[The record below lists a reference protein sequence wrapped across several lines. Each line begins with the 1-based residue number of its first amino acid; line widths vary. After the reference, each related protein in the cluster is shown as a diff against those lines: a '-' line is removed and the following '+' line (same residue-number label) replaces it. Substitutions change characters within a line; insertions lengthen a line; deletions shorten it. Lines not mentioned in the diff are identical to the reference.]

1 MVKRIDVTNMVN
13 SLRVEYGLKVFKEHR
28 LAFIYV
34 VFLMLCETA
43 VSLSVPFFAG
53 QYSAYFIEQN
63 LELNEQHGLILVLWF
78 VLFAVHALL
87 RFLSSYNV
95 SLIGARLMAELSCR
109 LYDHIQVLPMQYFKE
124 NKRGDVLSMLS
135 HDLAVISYFASSVL
149 TNLVP
154 NILVLVGA
162 SILMFNI
169 EPTIAILVCVFV
181 PLIFI
186 VLKLVSRGM
195 QPISR
200 ALVQTQ
206 ADSMALASENIGAIS
221 LIKAF
226 NKESS
231 ESMRFKRK
239 TSELLELRSQQLKLQ
254 ALLSPLV
261 QFMASTGVL
270 VVVVA
275 SYMRFQSGSISIPD
289 MISLMLYGLV
299 FTRPLGSLAGL
310 YGQTQQVIGASE
322 RLLKFYHLES
332 EPNYLHKS
340 DVKLQS
346 GDVRFENVSFSY
358 RHRPNVLNNVS
369 FHLPD
374 KQTLLLYGENGGG
387 KTTLLHLL
395 MRFNEPSTGKIFIDG
410 QDIAHASNSS
420 VRSAIGLVSQDVL
433 LCNGTIADNITY
445 GVVNP
450 SSEKMH
456 QACKAAGADRFIQ
469 QLPHGY
475 NTQVGEGGVLL
486 SGGQKQRISLA
497 RALLLEP
504 KILLLD
510 EPTSMLDDL
519 SRKSFKEEFSGLFSH
534 YTVIL
539 ISHDP
544 TLSDVADQVYKLEL
558 GQLIAEH

>member
-1 MVKRIDVTNMVN
+1 MLN
-13 SLRVEYGLKVFKEHR
+13 SLRFEYGLKVFKGHR
-28 LAFIYV
+28 RAFIFV
-34 VFLMLCETA
+34 VLLMLSETA

-53 QYSAYFIEQN
+53 QYSQYFISN
-63 LELNEQHGLILVLWF
+63 SHGISSAHSLILLLWF
-78 VLFAVHALL
+78 GLFAMHALL
-87 RFLSSYNV
+87 RFLSTYNV

-109 LYDHIQVLPMQYFKE
+109 LYDHIQVLPIQYFKE

-135 HDLAVISYFASSVL
+135 NDLAVISFFASSVL
-149 TNLVP
+149 TNLIP

-162 SILMFNI
+162 SIMMFRI
-169 EPTIAILVCVFV
+169 EPSIAILVCVFI
-181 PLIFI
+181 PAIFI

-231 ESMRFKRK
+231 ESSKFRRK
-239 TSELLELRSQQLKLQ
+239 TIELLELRSRQLKLQ

-261 QFMASTGVL
+261 QFMASIGVL
-270 VVVVA
+270 LVVVA
-275 SYMRFQSGSISIPD
+275 SFIRFQTGLISIPD
-289 MISLMLYGLV
+289 LVSLMLYGLV

-310 YGQTQQVIGASE
+310 YGQTQQVIGSSE

-332 EPNYLHKS
+332 EINHS
-340 DVKLQS
+340 HTHEANITS
-346 GDVRFENVSFSY
+346 GDIVFENVAFSY
-358 RHRPNVLNNVS
+358 KHRPNVLKNIN
-369 FHLPD
+369 FHLKD

-387 KTTLLHLL
+387 KTTLLHML
-395 MRFNEPSTGKIFIDG
+395 MRFHEPSAGNIYIDG
-410 QDIAHASNSS
+410 TNIANASNASI
-420 VRSAIGLVSQDVL
+420 RKAIGLVSQDVL
-433 LCNGTIADNITY
+433 LCNGTITDNITY

-450 SSEKMH
+450 SSEKMIE
-456 QACKAAGADRFIQ
+456 ACRASGAERFIK
-469 QLPHGY
+469 QLPNGY
-475 NTQVGEGGVLL
+475 DTHVGEGGVLL

-510 EPTSMLDDL
+510 EPTSMLDEY
-519 SRKSFKEEFSGLFSH
+519 SRQSFKEEFAGLFSQFS
-534 YTVIL
+534 VII

-544 TLSDVADQVYKLEL
+544 SLSDVANHAYKLEN
-558 GQLIAEH
+558 GELISDY

>member
-1 MVKRIDVTNMVN
+1 MIN
-13 SLRVEYGLKVFKEHR
+13 SLRFEYGLKVFKEHKH
-28 LAFIYV
+28 AFIFV

-53 QYSAYFIEQN
+53 KYSEYFIADNSGINQT
-63 LELNEQHGLILVLWF
+63 HAVILLLWF
-78 VLFAVHALL
+78 ALFAAHALL
-87 RFLSSYNV
+87 RFLSTYNV
-95 SLIGARLMAELSCR
+95 SLIGARLMSELSCR

-135 HDLAVISYFASSVL
+135 NDLAVISFFASSVL

-154 NILVLVGA
+154 NVLVLIGA

-169 EPTIAILVCVFV
+169 EPSIALLICVLV

-186 VLKLVSRGM
+186 VLKVVSRGM

-206 ADSMALASENIGAIS
+206 ADSLALASENIGAIS

-231 ESMRFKRK
+231 ESNKFKRK
-239 TSELLELRSQQLKLQ
+239 TTELLLLRSQQLKLQ

-261 QFMASTGVL
+261 QFMASIGILL
-270 VVVVA
+270 VVVI
-275 SYMRFQSGSISIPD
+275 SFMRFQSGSINIPD
-289 MISLMLYGLV
+289 MVSLMLYGLV

-332 EPNYLHKS
+332 EPNHLNKI
-340 DVKLQS
+340 DAKFNS
-346 GDVRFENVSFSY
+346 GDIHFENVSFSY
-358 RHRPNVLNNVS
+358 RSRPDVLKDVS

-374 KQTLLLYGENGGG
+374 KKTLLLYGENGGG

-395 MRFNEPSTGKIFIDG
+395 MRFNEPSTGKILIDG
-410 QDIAHASNSS
+410 IDIAQASNSS
-420 VRSAIGLVSQDVL
+420 VRNIIGLVSQDVL
-433 LCNGTIADNITY
+433 LCNGSIADNITY

-450 SSEKMH
+450 SSENMLN
-456 QACKAAGADRFIQ
+456 ACKASGADRFIQ
-469 QLPHGY
+469 TLPRGY
-475 NTQVGEGGVLL
+475 DTPVGEGGVLL

-510 EPTSMLDDL
+510 EPTSMLDES
-519 SRKSFKEEFSGLFSH
+519 SRHSFKEEFSGLFKR

-544 TLSDVADQVYKLEL
+544 TLSDVADKVFRLEY
-558 GQLIAEH
+558 GQLIAEKLNTHS

>member
-1 MVKRIDVTNMVN
+1 MLN
-13 SLRVEYGLKVFKEHR
+13 SLRVEYGLKVFKEHQR
-28 LAFIYV
+28 AFVYV

-53 QYSAYFIEQN
+53 KYSEYFIADNQGITAD
-63 LELNEQHGLILVLWF
+63 HSLILLLWF
-78 VLFAVHALL
+78 ALFAVHALV
-87 RFLSSYNV
+87 RFLSTYNV
-95 SLIGARLMAELSCR
+95 SLIGARLMAELSSR

-135 HDLAVISYFASSVL
+135 NDLAVISFFASSVL
-149 TNLVP
+149 TSLVP
-154 NILVLVGA
+154 NVLVLIGA
-162 SILMFNI
+162 SILMFSI
-169 EPTIAILVCVFV
+169 EPSIAIVICVFV

-226 NKESS
+226 NKETS
-231 ESMRFKRK
+231 ESLKFKRK
-239 TSELLELRSQQLKLQ
+239 TTELLELRSQQLKLQ
-254 ALLSPLV
+254 AMLSPLV
-261 QFMASTGVL
+261 QFMASTAVL
-270 VVVVA
+270 IVVVA
-275 SYMRFQSGSISIPD
+275 SFMRFQSGSISIPD
-289 MISLMLYGLV
+289 MVSLMLYGLV

-332 EPNYLHKS
+332 EPNSIHKS
-340 DVKLQS
+340 DVKFQTGEVS
-346 GDVRFENVSFSY
+346 FENVSFSY
-358 RHRPNVLNNVS
+358 RNTGAIFKDVN

-395 MRFNEPSTGKIFIDG
+395 MRFNEPSSGRILIDG
-410 QDIAHASNSS
+410 KDISQASNSS
-420 VRSAIGLVSQDVL
+420 VRSVIGLVSQDVL

-450 SSEKMH
+450 SSDKMRE
-456 QACKAAGADRFIQ
+456 ACKASGAERFIQ
-469 QLPHGY
+469 TLPHGY

-510 EPTSMLDDL
+510 EPTSMLDDF
-519 SRKSFKEEFSGLFSH
+519 SRKSFKEEFSGLFSR

-544 TLSDVADQVYKLEL
+544 TLSDVADKVYKLDM
-558 GQLIAEH
+558 GQLIAKS